1 MIAQAKSI
9 YHDMKSLPTVP
20 RIVIAVALAACA
32 AQALSI
38 VGLVIVVGATLIG

>member
-20 RIVIAVALAACA
+20 RIAITAALVVCA
-32 AQALSI
+32 AQAASI
-38 VGLVIVVGATLIG
+38 AGLVIVAAMSLLR